1 MADDKLQ
8 KMVEIAETNISQLFQ
23 DDTSMQKFLEFMQ
36 KNEHLTYYAASMIDG
51 TDYADTYDGWKE
63 RGYQVNAGEHGTPI
77 FVKRST
83 VKRKFIDENGTIRNL
98 SSASYIERQKIKDG
112 ELKVSSNLSSYYTVE
127 HLFSKEQT
135 NAKNVDFEV
144 EKRPSILTYED
155 IKTVVEESTDDILD
169 VDFAM
174 PSPIIKCATG
184 YATYMLCISDNVI
197 DSDLYKKAKNEFAEY
212 KDKLSL
218 SEQKLVLNSVLKIV
232 RSDHTRELLNVF
244 KNEIRESKKIVA
256 DDVTDLVCLSREFDK
271 GTKEVTYIFNCNVR
285 GAANVLTF
293 KIVKETYGASFSLH
307 TENDDI
313 WDNLSPKE
321 KEKLESR
328 VSDEADFFTW
338 KQKID
343 IATTADELK
352 DLNNAFLESENIP
365 RSVSLRIAD
374 EIGKKYEIIDK
385 VFFDITIDG
394 HKCRQV
400 DKWKSGTCTYTLGV
414 DIEDKSFFYASVLE
428 TLDNLNNTYNYEFDY
443 KPIRENVEIK
453 HLNEITM
460 RDIDNREAVYGADGA
475 LAFPNLNEE
484 KPESSKKNKIEDFGK
499 KIGGARK
506 DLWKQRGLMV
516 EDLEEMNIGEKNKY
530 AIKNNI
536 FPKPDYQKMVDDG
549 LPVRTAYFI
558 KTVRDAMPAKPVF
571 NMLEEITDELTEKK
585 IEGYVKFISEFKDIL
600 LNVKTNEDILNFYD
614 NHIKDIYV
622 ERKST
627 YSVNPTEKSH
637 GCMTNKLLKACQVSQ
652 YDLLDFD
659 NKIKKK
665 KFCYTKEQ
673 LKYDG
678 FEICKFDDSC
688 KVNEDRG
695 RMVIERKV
703 SNGKYFYY
711 PEGELADINR
721 WIKDTYFV
729 LYKNSLVA
737 NALTK
742 EQAQNTVDKMANGF
756 AELKKECKEAT
767 KRTGKKKYVPEQLKH
782 IERTGP
788 SNGINEYNHAD
799 GQMYLD
805 TFGFAGG
812 EFGNWMN
819 ETDRQASL
827 DFGYDAL
834 LDLADAL
841 EIDPKDI
848 SFDGELS
855 IAFGSR
861 GIAGAAAHYEPLRQ
875 VINLTKM
882 HGAGSLAHEW
892 GHALDNIISKKIKGK
907 GIDTW
912 LTDCKIN
919 DAVSSVKE
927 LVNSMKYRPATL
939 EDKQRMKDKRCNES
953 EKLFQDDFKWF
964 FKSYTEKLLSKF
976 ESNID
981 KLLKG
986 NSFNDDSARKLM
998 DEIGDEY
1005 KLLSGNELRENAKN
1019 SLIGDMKEFN
1029 DRYNQ
1034 TVDEIIC
1041 PSQKTEYYKNSIEF
1055 DRSYRKES
1063 KGYWQDKKEM
1073 FARAFACYVKDKLDY
1088 RSDYLCGHAD
1098 SYITIVDGKII
1109 KAFPEGEERK
1119 AFNKGFDKVIDQ
1131 LKEIGV
1137 LHHNRNQVRRKSR

>member
-8 KMVEIAETNISQLFQ
+8 KMVEIAETNISHLFQ
-23 DDTSMQKFLEFMQ
+23 DDTSMQKFLKFMQ

-293 KIVKETYGASFSLH
+293 KIVKETYGVSFSLH

-385 VFFDITIDG
+385 EFFDITIDG

-443 KPIRENVEIK
+443 KPIRENVEIQ

-516 EDLEEMNIGEKNKY
+516 EDLEEMNLGEKNKY

-939 EDKQRMKDKRCNES
+939 EDRQRMKDKRCNES

-986 NSFNDDSARKLM
+986 DSFNDDSARKLM

-1005 KLLSGNELRENAKN
+1005 KMLSGNELRENAKN

-1098 SYITIVDGKII
+1098 SYVTIMDGKII

>member
-8 KMVEIAETNISQLFQ
+8 KMVEIAETNILQLFQ
-23 DDTSMQKFLEFMQ
+23 DDTSMQKFLKFMQ

-98 SSASYIERQKIKDG
+98 SSASYIERQKIKNG
-112 ELKVSSNLSSYYTVE
+112 ELKVSSNLASYYTVE

-197 DSDLYKKAKNEFAEY
+197 DADLYKKAKKEFAEY

-232 RSDHTRELLNVF
+232 RSDHTRELLNVL
-244 KNEIRESKKIVA
+244 KNEIRESKKITSSN
-256 DDVTDLVCLSREFDK
+256 DVSAQNEPVSEPNEPGDTFVLSDLK
-271 GTKEVTYIFNCNVR
+271 
-285 GAANVLTF
+285 
-293 KIVKETYGASFSLH
+293 
-307 TENDDI
+307 
-313 WDNLSPKE
+313 
-321 KEKLESR
+321 
-328 VSDEADFFTW
+328 
-338 KQKID
+338 
-343 IATTADELK
+343 
-352 DLNNAFLESENIP
+352 
-365 RSVSLRIAD
+365 
-374 EIGKKYEIIDK
+374 
-385 VFFDITIDG
+385 
-394 HKCRQV
+394 
-400 DKWKSGTCTYTLGV
+400 
-414 DIEDKSFFYASVLE
+414 
-428 TLDNLNNTYNYEFDY
+428 
-443 KPIRENVEIK
+443 
-453 HLNEITM
+453 
-460 RDIDNREAVYGADGA
+460 
-475 LAFPNLNEE
+475 EE
-484 KPESSKKNKIEDFGK
+484 KIKSKNKIEDFGK

-506 DLWKQRGLMV
+506 DLWRQRGLMV
-516 EDLEEMNIGEKNKY
+516 DDLKKMNLGEKNKF
-530 AIKNNI
+530 ATKNYI
-536 FPKPDYQKMVDDG
+536 FPKPDYQKMVDEG

-558 KTVRDAMPAKPVF
+558 KTIRDAMPTKPVF
-571 NMLEEITDELTEKK
+571 SILEDVTDELTEKK
-585 IEGYVKFISEFKDIL
+585 IEGYVAFISELKDAL
-600 LNVKTNEDILNFYD
+600 LKVKTDDDILNFYD
-614 NHIKDIYV
+614 YQIKDVYV
-622 ERKST
+622 KNEST
-627 YSVNPTEKSH
+627 YNVTPTEKSH
-637 GCMTNKLLKACQVSQ
+637 GCMTNKLLKACQVSRFE
-652 YDLLDFD
+652 LLEFD
-659 NKIKKK
+659 NKIKKN
-665 KFCYTKEQ
+665 KFCYTEKQ

-688 KVNEDRG
+688 AIDEDRG
-695 RMVIERKV
+695 RTVIKRNIG
-703 SNGKYFYY
+703 SGTYFYY
-711 PEGELADINR
+711 PEGELADKDS

-729 LYKNSLVA
+729 LYKNRLIANSL
-737 NALTK
+737 T
-742 EQAQNTVDKMANGF
+742 EGQAQNTVDKMADGF
-756 AELKKECKEAT
+756 ATIKKEGKET
-767 KRTGKKKYVPEQLKH
+767 SKKTRKKKYVPEQLKH

-964 FKSYTEKLLSKF
+964 FKSYTEELVSKF
-976 ESNID
+976 ESNIE

-986 NSFNDDSARKLM
+986 DSFNDDSARKLM

-1005 KLLSGNELRENAKN
+1005 KMLSGNELRENAKN

-1098 SYITIVDGKII
+1098 SYVTIVDGKII